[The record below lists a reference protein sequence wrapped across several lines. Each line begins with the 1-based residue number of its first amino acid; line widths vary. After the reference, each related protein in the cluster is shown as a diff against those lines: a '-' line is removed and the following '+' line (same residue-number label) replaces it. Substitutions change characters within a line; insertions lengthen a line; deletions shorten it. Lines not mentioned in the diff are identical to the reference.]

1 VQANDFFRCSRG
13 RKAWYILLAYILYE
27 YKSRCFFPGNGDRM
41 RGSGLKLHQGRF
53 RLDSWKNLSSERVVR
68 HWHRLPREVVESP
81 FLEVYKK
88 HVDVVPGDMY

>member
-1 VQANDFFRCSRG
+1 MNAFYLRDSR
-13 RKAWYILLAYILYE
+13 I
-27 YKSRCFFPGNGDRM
+27 
-41 RGSGLKLHQGRF
+41 F
-53 RLDSWKNLSSERVVR
+53 RLDIRKDLFSERVVR

>member
-1 VQANDFFRCSRG
+1 VNAFYLRDSR
-13 RKAWYILLAYILYE
+13 I
-27 YKSRCFFPGNGDRM
+27 
-41 RGSGLKLHQGRF
+41 F
-53 RLDSWKNLSSERVVR
+53 RLDIRKDLFSERVVR